1 MYAALTIDHSEA
13 VPKYLVTP
21 EINGTPTAS
30 ILIDGVGTATMIPY
44 FVRATINPGDDVT
57 GASRLLNGQPDC
69 VQINPDSS
77 IEITSDVA
85 ITDVY
90 AICIG
95 NVTPVTAAPANY
107 TGNAYIIANTETD
120 LADVLAQDVRFTFDE
135 ADDVRRVTITTSP
148 VIGTNYLQI
157 TVSGASYAE

>member
-44 FVRATINPGDDVT
+44 FARATINPGDDIVT
-57 GASRLLNGQPDC
+57 ASRLLTGKDC
-69 VQINPDSS
+69 VQINPDSA
-77 IEITSDVA
+77 IEITSDEA
-85 ITDVY
+85 ITTVY
-90 AICIG
+90 VVAIG

-107 TGNAYIIANTETD
+107 TDNAYIITNNETD
-120 LADVLAQDVRFTFDE
+120 IADALAAMCRFSFPAAE
-135 ADDVRRVTITTSP
+135 NVRRVTITTTP
-148 VIGTNYLQI
+148 VIGTNYMQI